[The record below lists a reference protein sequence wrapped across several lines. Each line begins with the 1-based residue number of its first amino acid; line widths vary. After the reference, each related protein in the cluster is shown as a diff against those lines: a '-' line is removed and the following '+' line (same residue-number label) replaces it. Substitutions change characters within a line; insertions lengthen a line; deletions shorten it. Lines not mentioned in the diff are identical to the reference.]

1 MSQLLKNKS
10 IKIWN
15 AMILSKEAKLTHH
28 IHMMYDI
35 DNVPT
40 QIFFILIF
48 SCEKIILSIYGSY
61 IDLSHIFSTIDSTA
75 RS

>member
-1 MSQLLKNKS
+1 M
-10 IKIWN
+10 
-15 AMILSKEAKLTHH
+15 LSNEAKLIHH

-40 QIFFILIF
+40 QFFFILIF
-48 SCEKIILSIYGSY
+48 SCEKIILSVYGSY
-61 IDLSHIFSTIDSTA
+61 IDLSHIFSTIDSPA